1 MINTEN
7 ISGFVL
13 TGGKS
18 SRMGVE
24 KGLMLFD
31 GKSLV
36 QRALETLS
44 VVADEVFISA
54 NNPYYNQFSKPVI
67 PDIVQGIGPMGG
79 IYSCLVQSATDYNI
93 FLSCDTPFVSSDLLL
108 YLMREIDGHTC
119 VVPVHDDE
127 KVEPLCGIYSKKCA
141 DAFSEFI
148 RKGNYKMMDVLKA
161 VDYHPVRVDESLPF
175 YNPHLFFN
183 INTPTDCTRA
193 MQYLPD
199 NSSK

>member
-93 FLSCDTPFVSSDLLL
+93 FLSCDTPFVLSDLLL
-108 YLMREIDGHTC
+108 YLMREIDGHIC

-161 VDYHPVRVDESLPF
+161 VDYHPVRVDESLSF